1 MVRRGEI
8 TDSVS
13 VIALL
18 AVDAN
23 GLYPFTEKVDGP
35 A

>member
-8 TDSVS
+8 TDSIS

-18 AVDAN
+18 AVDAQ
-23 GLYPFTEKVDGP
+23 GRFPFPEKATEP